1 MRKLS
6 VLWFLVVVLGISSS
20 VFAQTATPVPSA
32 TDTNVNYFFVA
43 CDASAVLDLS
53 GVIQRNYDVYFQ
65 VFKDLGARGTPLTEL
80 QRVSVNGQ
88 FQVSPAI
95 VYTNSQFISFGQ
107 FASLRLLIAR
117 ETDPTNILY
126 EDVVDDVQDGCAT
139 PTYSAVPTTPTGSG
153 TTGATVV
160 NPVTGESVVV
170 GENNVVGSSGIFRP
184 DGGFL
189 NEIFAPQR
197 EEVVQI
203 GARPSEIGRE
213 AGRTSNPGLIFAEC
227 NAYPL
232 ANPGRLFD
240 TDRLT
245 VYWSWF
251 AKTPAQVQQHIDNAL
266 YTITL
271 NGQPFPVVVVSEI
284 RQLSD
289 NNYWVFYT
297 ADLGDAW
304 QPGSYGV
311 NFQLEWRNAI
321 SDGYARFG
329 PGTRTERVLT
339 NCTFNIEKN
348 PYGVNVQYRNPSTP
362 LQQHLR

>member
-1 MRKLS
+1 MRKFSAIWLL
-6 VLWFLVVVLGISSS
+6 VLVLGISST
-20 VFAQTATPVPSA
+20 VLAQTATPAPSA
-32 TDTNVNYFFVA
+32 DDTNVNYFFVA
-43 CDASAVLDLS
+43 CDAGAVLDLS

-65 VFKDLGARGTPLTEL
+65 VFKDLGATGTPLTEL
-80 QRVSVNGQ
+80 QRVSVSGQ

-95 VYTNSQFISFGQ
+95 VYTNAQFISFGQ

-139 PTYSAVPTTPTGSG
+139 PTYSAVPTTPSGSG
-153 TTGATVV
+153 LSGPTTI
-160 NPVTGESVVV
+160 NPVTGQPVTV
-170 GENNVVGSSGIFRP
+170 GEDNIVGSSGIFRP

-189 NEIFAPQR
+189 NAVFAPQR
-197 EEVVQI
+197 EDVVQI
-203 GARPSEIGRE
+203 GARPSEIGQE

-227 NAYPL
+227 GSFPL
-232 ANPGRLFD
+232 AKPGRLFD

-251 AKTPAQVQQHIDNAL
+251 ARTPAQVQQHIDNAL
-266 YTITL
+266 YTVTL
-271 NGQPFPVVVVSEI
+271 NGQPFPVVILSEI

-304 QPGSYGV
+304 ALGDYGI

-329 PGTRTERVLT
+329 PGTRTERISAT
-339 NCTFNIEKN
+339 CGFTIEKN
-348 PYGVNVQYRNPSTP
+348 PYGVQVQYRNPSTP
-362 LQQHLR
+362 LQAHLR